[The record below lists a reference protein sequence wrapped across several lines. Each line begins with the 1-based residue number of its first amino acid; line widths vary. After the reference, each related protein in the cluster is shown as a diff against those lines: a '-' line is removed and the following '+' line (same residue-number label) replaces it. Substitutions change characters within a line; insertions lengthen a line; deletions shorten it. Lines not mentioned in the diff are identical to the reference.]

1 MFYSSTKIAGKS
13 SEIEI
18 GSCEIGV
25 GGGLIFPGTA
35 RQGRCSQFASASH
48 HFRRGAFC
56 FLQMVQFL
64 SPSASPLP
72 EGHRDGVQRN
82 GQLPGRFFYVLK
94 GSPSHAPSP
103 VSRLPSPVREPGL
116 RRMHSI
122 WGEHPKRSLGHWNI
136 ELIIYWVL
144 TGPNPVISIKSW
156 VALQIDH

>member
-56 FLQMVQFL
+56 FLQRVQFL

-82 GQLPGRFFYVLK
+82 GQLPGRFFYVL
-94 GSPSHAPSP
+94 
-103 VSRLPSPVREPGL
+103 
-116 RRMHSI
+116 
-122 WGEHPKRSLGHWNI
+122 
-136 ELIIYWVL
+136 
-144 TGPNPVISIKSW
+144 
-156 VALQIDH
+156 